1 MLFIKGNRIYTSSF
15 SFEIPQGLSIV
26 TDPVNIKIDMLTL
39 ETLDGRFTV
48 EIGASDYNKMPASE
62 IERLRNDKEVVLQSA
77 VLSINRGEM
86 MGFGVYFSGVEWRYE
101 YYREFLEYPI
111 NEDGQASF
119 IFTVEHEVEI
129 SREHGAIK
137 EYLKQDNIV
146 ALLESIRYEPDVCK
160 QVMQGN

>member
-62 IERLRNDKEVVLQSA
+62 IERLSA
-77 VLSINRGEM
+77 SV
-86 MGFGVYFSGVEWRYE
+86 
-101 YYREFLEYPI
+101 
-111 NEDGQASF
+111 
-119 IFTVEHEVEI
+119 
-129 SREHGAIK
+129 SR
-137 EYLKQDNIV
+137 
-146 ALLESIRYEPDVCK
+146 
-160 QVMQGN
+160 